1 MTLMHF
7 MYPLQVDEQEG
18 DLQGGAAIS
27 PAATL
32 CLLRGRAFEACQNRA
47 RAVVWYKHA
56 LSHDAYCYDA
66 FRWGGSRFIVHS
78 AHPSLLSYR
87 FQRSLGSVFSY
98 LSRIRP
104 DTHFVFSH
112 ASAVPSSTGTCSPTR
127 RRWSWWRACTWRST
141 TSG

>member
-1 MTLMHF
+1 MTLMHY

-32 CLLRGRAFEACQNRA
+32 CLLRGRAFEACQNRT

-66 FRWGGSRFIVHS
+66 FRCVFEGGDLDLSSIQHI
-78 AHPSLLSYR
+78 PLCSLTAS
-87 FQRSLGSVFSY
+87 SV
-98 LSRIRP
+98 L
-104 DTHFVFSH
+104 
-112 ASAVPSSTGTCSPTR
+112 
-127 RRWSWWRACTWRST
+127 
-141 TSG
+141 